1 MANFNPETSDYNDV
15 ASRIQDFKDKFPN
28 MVLRPADLNKPY
40 ELVDVGGKLHF
51 IVVAA
56 AYRTPDDPMPGI
68 GMALEPFPGST
79 PFTRNSE
86 LQNAETAAWGRAM
99 VATGEVDTKKGI
111 ASREEV
117 QGREGYSPSALAPHM
132 NAERIAEIRDE
143 AIAAMSSTD
152 HRKARNDL
160 LALHAELRGAKTETI
175 LVPAKNE
182 KTEEDEKWWPQDPA
196 ETMAQFV
203 VRLGQRLAAR
213 ANAAREVSDV
223 ESA

>member
-15 ASRIQDFKDKFPN
+15 ASRIRAFKKKFPN
-28 MVLRPADLNKPY
+28 MVLRPATLDKPY
-40 ELVDVGGKLHF
+40 ELVVVGEKLHF

-56 AYRTPDDPMPGI
+56 AYRTPDDPNPGI
-68 GMALEPFPGST
+68 GMAMEPYPGKT
-79 PFTRNSE
+79 PFTRDSE
-86 LQNAETAAWGRAM
+86 LQNAETAAWGRALA
-99 VATGEVDTKKGI
+99 ATGEVDTKKGI

-117 QGREGYSPSALAPHM
+117 QGREGYTPPALAPHM

-143 AIAAMSSTD
+143 AIAAMSSTN

-175 LVPAKNE
+175 LVPDKDE

-196 ETMAQFV
+196 ETMAQFI
-203 VRLGQRLAAR
+203 VRLGQEVAAR
-213 ANAAREVSDV
+213 VGPAREVSDV